1 MRSLSVIGAP
11 SSAGAYA
18 PGQEKAPAAFRRH
31 GLIGA
36 LTTAGVRVYDS
47 GDLPLIRWK
56 PDLERPK
63 SMNLTA
69 VRETALRLSDA
80 VAAAMEAEFAA
91 LVLGGDCTVELGT
104 VAGAQRDGSSV
115 GLVYIDLDV
124 DLNPP
129 AESDGALDW
138 TGVAHMLDLPG
149 VEPDLAHIGA
159 RAPMLEASDV
169 FFFAPDAITPGEER
183 TIQNLSIACTRLFEV
198 KASIERSTQ
207 EVLRWA
213 SRFDR
218 LLIHVDLDVLSY
230 IDFPIAENVRRCPGL
245 KLEELD
251 RILDVLVS
259 ADNWSAL
266 TIAEANPDHAPD
278 EESTFR
284 RLNASVVRA
293 IQRNSRL
300 VPSS

>member
-1 MRSLSVIGAP
+1 
-11 SSAGAYA
+11 
-18 PGQEKAPAAFRRH
+18 
-31 GLIGA
+31 LIGA
-36 LTTAGVRVYDS
+36 LTAAGVKVHDS

-56 PDLERPK
+56 PDLQRPK
-63 SMNLTA
+63 AMNLSA
-69 VRETALRLSDA
+69 VRETALRLADV
-80 VAAAMEAEFAA
+80 VAGAMKAESPA
-91 LVLGGDCTVELGT
+91 LVLGGDCTVEIGT

-115 GLVYIDLDV
+115 GLVYVDLDV

-149 VEPDLAHIGA
+149 VEPDLAHIGV
-159 RAPMLEASDV
+159 RTPMLESSDV
-169 FFFAPDAITPGEER
+169 FFFAADAITSGEEK
-183 TIQNLSIACTRLFEV
+183 TIQNRSIACTRLSEV
-198 KASIERSTQ
+198 QASIERSTQ
-207 EVLRWA
+207 DVLRWA

-230 IDFPIAENVRRCPGL
+230 VDFPVAENVRRCPGL
-245 KLEELD
+245 KLGELEQ
-251 RILDVLVS
+251 ILNVLVS

-284 RLNASVVRA
+284 RLNAILARAAQGNSHLVAHPIHHSSRAPARNVRPGT
-293 IQRNSRL
+293 S
-300 VPSS
+300 